1 MLRRKNCRLQRPF
14 RSSVKSTDNNED
26 RIHAETIEDRSPAQ
40 VAVDDA
46 PGEALE
52 VPAKQAPRFK
62 RRQTADRGR

>member
-14 RSSVKSTDNNED
+14 RSIKKSTDNAKIA
-26 RIHAETIEDRSPAQ
+26 RAETIEDRSPAQ

-62 RRQTADRGR
+62 RRQTA